1 MYESVYIMIDF
12 NLGKKSVAFGR
23 SQEVPMPEAADV
35 PAALRCTREL
45 RIPCVMNTGRGTTAL
60 HTGDVIRIDGA
71 AGTVEI
77 LQRLGVASP

>member
-35 PAALRCTREL
+35 PAAS
-45 RIPCVMNTGRGTTAL
+45 AL
-60 HTGDVIRIDGA
+60 HARTSHSVRHEHRLRHRRAAHRRRDPHDGA

-77 LQRLGVASP
+77 LQRIGVASP